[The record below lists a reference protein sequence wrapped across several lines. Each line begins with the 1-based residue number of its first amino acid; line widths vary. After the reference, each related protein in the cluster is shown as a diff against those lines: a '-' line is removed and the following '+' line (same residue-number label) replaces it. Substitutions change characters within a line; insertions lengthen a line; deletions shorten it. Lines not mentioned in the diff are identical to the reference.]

1 MPCESN
7 AVPGE
12 PDERRATTGAGAAA
26 EDDAVAAGDAGTRE
40 DDVDGVAG
48 DRSEGATVGTGSTSR
63 VVVDG
68 RPWKRILDAGMHS
81 ASVRKVDPASGV
93 PTH

>member
-12 PDERRATTGAGAAA
+12 LDERRATTDAGAVA
-26 EDDAVAAGDAGTRE
+26 EDDAVAIGGAGTRE

-48 DRSEGATVGTGSTSR
+48 DRSEGATVDTESTSR
-63 VVVDG
+63 VVVDE
-68 RPWKRILDAGMHS
+68 RP
-81 ASVRKVDPASGV
+81 
-93 PTH
+93 